1 MPKECFNAESRA
13 IHLAGTEAVLAHSG
27 ELCYRHSDLTN
38 MCIVSNTL
46 SSVVLIHTFV
56 RILTNHS
63 LEGFLGCTGDSEAHS
78 DFKAVSLVF
87 TF

>member
-1 MPKECFNAESRA
+1 MPKECFNEESRA
-13 IHLAGTEAVLAHSG
+13 IHLADTEAVLAHSG

-38 MCIVSNTL
+38 MCIFSNTL
-46 SSVVLIHTFV
+46 SSVGLIHTFV

-63 LEGFLGCTGDSEAHS
+63 FEGFLGCTTDSDSHS